1 MEINKYKGRVLGIF
15 LVVVMEWDRNN
26 LKEKKIILVY
36 SFRGS
41 WLVVMGKES
50 MVV

>member
-1 MEINKYKGRVLGIF
+1 METNKYKGRALGI
-15 LVVVMEWDRNN
+15 LLAAVMEWDRNN
-26 LKEKKIILVY
+26 LKEKKIILAH

-50 MVV
+50 MAV